1 MATTAATK
9 KDLSFLWEGR
19 DKKGNRV
26 RGKVVAANRH
36 AVWLDLQR
44 QGIVPG
50 KIKQQS
56 ATFASRKKPTPE
68 DIAVFFRQLATML
81 TAGIPLVQSFEIV
94 GAGHEKPSMQALIL
108 DIKSQIES

>member
-1 MATTAATK
+1 MAQAATMK
-9 KDLSFLWEGR
+9 KDISFLWEGR

-26 RGKVVAANRH
+26 RGKIVASNRH

-56 ATFASRKKPTPE
+56 NTFASR
-68 DIAVFFRQLATML
+68 
-81 TAGIPLVQSFEIV
+81 
-94 GAGHEKPSMQALIL
+94 
-108 DIKSQIES
+108 